1 MIPLLVTIPH
11 SGEQVPGQTPWLKN
25 LPEPVLMSDVDRFVD
40 LLYEPTVNKLGLPLV
55 KTQWHRYAADL
66 NRYPDD
72 VDVTSVLGHANKAGT
87 FTRGFHWVKTFE
99 GETLMTEPMPLQA
112 HQELVALV
120 YDPFHLAIKNE
131 IEKMR
136 MKGVNRLFH
145 IDAHSMPS
153 KGTSEHRDPGEL
165 RADIVVSDVGGKSAM
180 PEFVDLVISSY
191 ARAGF
196 KVAYNWPYLGGRM
209 TERYGSPATEHH
221 TVQVELNR
229 ARYMDEVTKKILP
242 QESQQTILKIDK
254 ALTRIREGLSKIAPS

>member
-1 MIPLLVTIPH
+1 
-11 SGEQVPGQTPWLKN
+11 
-25 LPEPVLMSDVDRFVD
+25 MSDVDRYVD
-40 LLYEPTVNKLGLPLV
+40 RLYEPTVRKLGLPLV
-55 KTQWHRYAADL
+55 KTEWHRYAADL
-66 NRYPDD
+66 NRFPDD
-72 VDVTSVLGHANKAGT
+72 VDAASVAGHPNPPGS

-99 GETLMTEPMPLQA
+99 GETLMTAPMSAPA
-112 HQELVALV
+112 HRELVELV
-120 YDPFHLAIKNE
+120 YDPFHAAVAAEVERLRKN
-131 IEKMR
+131 
-136 MKGVNRLFH
+136 GVRRLFH

-209 TERYGSPATEHH
+209 TERYGRPADGHH

-229 ARYMDEVTKKILP
+229 ARYMDEVSKKLLAE
-242 QESQQTILKIDK
+242 ESQRTILKIDR
-254 ALTRIREGLSKIAPS
+254 ALARIRDGLAEL